1 MQNARSTAQQDLFGR
16 SRPKSKAGPLGI
28 PIDGAPIIVCYG
40 GGVDS
45 TAMLVM
51 LKRHGIRP
59 DLIMFADTG
68 GEFPEVY
75 DYVRRIDAWL
85 DSWRAPLVTWVK
97 RKPSPRVRYR
107 TLEGNRLDNE
117 TLPALAFGGHSC
129 SLKWKVDPQD
139 RYLKGV
145 RRGPNR
151 CHGWQPA
158 LEAWQADL
166 KPIKLTRRRA

>member
-1 MQNARSTAQQDLFGR
+1 MQNARSTAQQDLFAR
-16 SRPKSKAGPLGI
+16 SRPKSKAVPLGI

-75 DYVRRIDAWL
+75 DYVRRIDFEF
-85 DSWRAPLVTWVK
+85 R
-97 RKPSPRVRYR
+97 
-107 TLEGNRLDNE
+107 GRL
-117 TLPALAFGGHSC
+117 
-129 SLKWKVDPQD
+129 
-139 RYLKGV
+139 
-145 RRGPNR
+145 
-151 CHGWQPA
+151 
-158 LEAWQADL
+158 
-166 KPIKLTRRRA
+166 